1 MDYAVSVSELGLNG
15 QIFIGCTSDGSI
27 ILHTSVRQVIDSRT
41 CKVRRGRVGGGERGI
56 LPCKVGWM
64 LFVKDNELQQLW
76 DVSEGGPALL
86 MYTASHPFKD
96 DGKFEI

>member
-1 MDYAVSVSELGLNG
+1 
-15 QIFIGCTSDGSI
+15 
-27 ILHTSVRQVIDSRT
+27 
-41 CKVRRGRVGGGERGI
+41 
-56 LPCKVGWM
+56 M